1 MNDTSRDPIPRKT
14 ILVVDDEPDLRQYLR
29 TLLEDAGFAVVTA
42 ADGQIALEKIREHP
56 PDLISLDLVMPR
68 KSGHRLLF
76 ELKRDKVLARIPV
89 LVLTAHARTDLGKPD
104 LEDLLRNRVLS
115 GPGTYLEKPV
125 QPKTYLRSIQRALGL
140 EETPDQENRLD
151 LKAELDRSIQG
162 ASHEALQKALEILRK
177 NPPPRK

>member
-1 MNDTSRDPIPRKT
+1 MNDTPTPRSAQKT

-29 TLLEDAGFAVVTA
+29 TLLEDAGFTVVTA
-42 ADGQIALEKIREHP
+42 EDGQVAIEKIREHP

-76 ELKRDKVLARIPV
+76 ELKRDKQLARIPV

-104 LEDLLRNRVLS
+104 LEDLLQNRILS

-140 EETPDQENRLD
+140 EETPRQEDRLD
-151 LKAELDRSIQG
+151 LKAELDRTIQG
-162 ASHEALQKALEILRK
+162 ASREALQKALEILRR
-177 NPPPRK
+177 NPPKQ